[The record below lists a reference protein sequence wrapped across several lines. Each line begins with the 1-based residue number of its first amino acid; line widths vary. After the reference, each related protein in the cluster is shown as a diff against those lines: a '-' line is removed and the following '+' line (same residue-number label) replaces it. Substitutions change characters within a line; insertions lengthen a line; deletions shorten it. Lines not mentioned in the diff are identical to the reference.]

1 MTLAEARVLR
11 RSRRRSAWIMWKLAI
26 LAAVSLACLALP
38 GTAAATTP
46 TVTIGNV
53 DWAPS
58 GWSTVDFDVTRSS
71 GSAWH
76 GRCDYSGTYTDWNG
90 VSGNTFTGS
99 DWPYGQSY
107 MIEYDVGQ
115 DVESWDSIT
124 VTCKLD
130 RRVAYMVKVTEHG
143 QATKRGSWANSRSSA
158 ADNYFGSCNWGG
170 DGFGGLISTC
180 LDAHAAV
187 DYRLVV
193 PSGKT
198 FAGVT
203 HAVSAGLVPCHNTKW
218 SISHADRVYTARF
231 FHGSPT
237 GWSQCDID
245 HVTLHY
251 KWTARVTRHRTV
263 TTTATDSWI
272 R

>member
-1 MTLAEARVLR
+1 
-11 RSRRRSAWIMWKLAI
+11 
-26 LAAVSLACLALP
+26 
-38 GTAAATTP
+38 
-46 TVTIGNV
+46 
-53 DWAPS
+53 
-58 GWSTVDFDVTRSS
+58 
-71 GSAWH
+71 
-76 GRCDYSGTYTDWNG
+76 
-90 VSGNTFTGS
+90 
-99 DWPYGQSY
+99 
-107 MIEYDVGQ
+107 
-115 DVESWDSIT
+115 
-124 VTCKLD
+124 
-130 RRVAYMVKVTEHG
+130 MVKVTEHG

-180 LDAHAAV
+180 LDAHAAL